1 MKWRLDYLLQIVF
14 FPELC
19 IDNAVGIR
27 FSLSLGL
34 VVKKKFLLQGS
45 QNIIEDPEHNFVVIS
60 LEIKRFSTFDGW
72 QWLLRLRF
80 GASRGAIIFTIGL
93 ATVFVTKRRN
103 LLKQRASIPSS
114 ASDYIQLGSYK
125 FVVFHL
131 LYSIPLDHAAIRVY
145 CSPHCQPGTALRV
158 YSYTK

>member
-1 MKWRLDYLLQIVF
+1 MHTHEVKARLPSTDIF

-34 VVKKKFLLQGS
+34 VVKEKFLLQGS

-72 QWLLRLRF
+72 Q
-80 GASRGAIIFTIGL
+80 
-93 ATVFVTKRRN
+93 
-103 LLKQRASIPSS
+103 
-114 ASDYIQLGSYK
+114 
-125 FVVFHL
+125 
-131 LYSIPLDHAAIRVY
+131 
-145 CSPHCQPGTALRV
+145 
-158 YSYTK
+158 